1 MLPLTGDIKE
11 GVTYIRR
18 DGSEC
23 TVVFKHNGDNLFVS
37 HDEWFYGPVGD
48 SEQYYLHGPDRPQDA
63 DIIGIKQ

>member
-23 TVVFKHNGDNLFVS
+23 TMKDRGTALLMSDDH
-37 HDEWFYGPVGD
+37 WFYGPVGD
-48 SEQYYLHGPDRPQDA
+48 PGQFKVRHEDELHA
-63 DIIGIKQ
+63 MDIVGIKE